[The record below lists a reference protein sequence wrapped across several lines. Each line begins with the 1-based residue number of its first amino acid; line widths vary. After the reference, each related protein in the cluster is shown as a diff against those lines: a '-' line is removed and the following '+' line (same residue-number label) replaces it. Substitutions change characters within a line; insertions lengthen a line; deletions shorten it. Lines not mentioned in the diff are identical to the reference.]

1 MNLMSEK
8 KTINYVSVENM
19 SLNDLVCG
27 DAHFFHNQHL
37 SIIINGRPSY
47 STFLRKETIYHVA
60 EARLLLFLEGWS
72 VVNLDLDNQ
81 RFQQGDVLL
90 LPSDSIVELKDYSN
104 DLRVIVFV
112 IREEL
117 LIDENIVL
125 TACPE
130 DFQHLLKMTFLTW
143 DLAQHTP
150 FRKEVVLPIVQAM
163 IANIQCLHK
172 DKKTTAVTNTAVRQ
186 QLLFQNF
193 KRLVHQ
199 HCELHRNIPFYA
211 EQLHITPHYLSA
223 VTKEA
228 SGQSVMFWINRAIIL
243 RAKVLLNT
251 KGMMIYEIA
260 DRLNF
265 SSPSAFHNFF
275 KRITGLTPKEY
286 QTKME

>member
-1 MNLMSEK
+1 MNPMSEK
-8 KTINYVSVENM
+8 KTINYVSVENL

-37 SIIINGRPSY
+37 SIIINGKPRN

-60 EARLLLFLEGWS
+60 ETRLLLFLEGWS
-72 VVNLDLDNQ
+72 VVNLELDNQ

-90 LPSDSIVELKDYSN
+90 LPADSIVELKDYSN

-199 HCELHRNIPFYA
+199 HCEVQRNIPFYA
-211 EQLHITPHYLSA
+211 EKLHITPHYLSA
-223 VTKEA
+223 VIKEI
-228 SGQSVMFWINRAIIL
+228 SGQSVMFWLNRAVIL

-275 KRITGLTPKEY
+275 KRITGQTPKEY

>member
-8 KTINYVSVENM
+8 KTINYVSVENI

-37 SIIINGRPSY
+37 SIIINGRPSN

-72 VVNLDLDNQ
+72 IVNLDLDNQ
-81 RFQQGDVLL
+81 RLQQGDLLL

-117 LIDENIVL
+117 PIDEYIVL
-125 TACPE
+125 PASPK
-130 DFQHLLKMTFLTW
+130 DFQHLLKMAFLTW

-163 IANIQCLHK
+163 VANIQCLHK
-172 DKKTTAVTNTAVRQ
+172 DKNATAVTNMAVRQ
-186 QLLFQNF
+186 QQLFQNF

-199 HCELHRNIPFYA
+199 HCEVQRNIPFYA

-223 VTKEA
+223 VIKEI
-228 SGQSVMFWINRAIIL
+228 SGQSVMFWLNRAVIL

>member
-1 MNLMSEK
+1 MSEK
-8 KTINYVSVENM
+8 KTINYVSVENI

-37 SIIINGRPSY
+37 SIIINGRPSN

-117 LIDENIVL
+117 PIDEYIVL
-125 TACPE
+125 PASPK
-130 DFQHLLKMTFLTW
+130 DFQHLLKMAFLTW

-163 IANIQCLHK
+163 VANIQCLHK
-172 DKKTTAVTNTAVRQ
+172 DKNATAVTNMAVRQ
-186 QLLFQNF
+186 QQLFQNF

-199 HCELHRNIPFYA
+199 HCEVQRNIPFYA

-223 VTKEA
+223 VIKEI
-228 SGQSVMFWINRAIIL
+228 SGQSVMFWLNRAVIL

>member
-1 MNLMSEK
+1 MSEK

-37 SIIINGRPSY
+37 SIIINGRPSN

-72 VVNLDLDNQ
+72 IVNLDLDNQ
-81 RFQQGDVLL
+81 RLQQGDLLL

-117 LIDENIVL
+117 PIDEYIVL
-125 TACPE
+125 PASPK
-130 DFQHLLKMTFLTW
+130 DFQHLLKMAFLTW

-163 IANIQCLHK
+163 VANIQCLHK
-172 DKKTTAVTNTAVRQ
+172 DKNATAVTNMAVRQ
-186 QLLFQNF
+186 QQLFQNF

-199 HCELHRNIPFYA
+199 HCEVQRNIPFYA

-223 VTKEA
+223 VIKEI
-228 SGQSVMFWINRAIIL
+228 SGQSVMFWLNRAVML

>member
-1 MNLMSEK
+1 MSEK
-8 KTINYVSVENM
+8 KTINYVSVENI

-37 SIIINGRPSY
+37 SIIINGRPSN
-47 STFLRKETIYHVA
+47 STFLRKKTIYHVA

-72 VVNLDLDNQ
+72 LVNLDLDNQ
-81 RFQQGDVLL
+81 RFQQGDLLL

-117 LIDENIVL
+117 PIDEYIVL
-125 TACPE
+125 PASPE
-130 DFQHLLKMTFLTW
+130 DFRQLLKMTYLIW
-143 DLAQHTP
+143 DLTQHTP

-163 IANIQCLHK
+163 VANIQCLHK
-172 DKKTTAVTNTAVRQ
+172 DKNATAVTNMAVRQ
-186 QLLFQNF
+186 QQFFQNF

-199 HCELHRNIPFYA
+199 HCEVQRNIPFYA

-223 VTKEA
+223 VIKEI

-251 KGMMIYEIA
+251 NDMMINEIA

-265 SSPSAFHNFF
+265 TSPSAFHNFF

-286 QTKME
+286 QMKMK

>member
-1 MNLMSEK
+1 MSEK
-8 KTINYVSVENM
+8 KTINYVSVENI

-37 SIIINGRPSY
+37 SIIINGRPSN

-72 VVNLDLDNQ
+72 IVNLDLDNQ
-81 RFQQGDVLL
+81 RLQQGDLLL

-117 LIDENIVL
+117 PIDEYIVL
-125 TACPE
+125 PASPK
-130 DFQHLLKMTFLTW
+130 DFQHLLKMAFLTW

-163 IANIQCLHK
+163 VANIQCLHK
-172 DKKTTAVTNTAVRQ
+172 DKNATAVTNMAVRQ
-186 QLLFQNF
+186 QQLFQNF

-199 HCELHRNIPFYA
+199 HCEVQRNIPFYA

-223 VTKEA
+223 VIKEI
-228 SGQSVMFWINRAIIL
+228 SGQSVMFWLNRAVIL

>member
-1 MNLMSEK
+1 MNPMSEK
-8 KTINYVSVENM
+8 KTINYVSVENL

-37 SIIINGRPSY
+37 SIIINGKPRN

-72 VVNLDLDNQ
+72 VVNLELDNQ

-90 LPSDSIVELKDYSN
+90 LPADSIVELKDYSN

-199 HCELHRNIPFYA
+199 HCEVQRNIPFYA
-211 EQLHITPHYLSA
+211 EKLHITPHYLSA
-223 VTKEA
+223 VIKEI
-228 SGQSVMFWINRAIIL
+228 SGQSVMFWLNRAVIL

>member
-1 MNLMSEK
+1 M
-8 KTINYVSVENM
+8 
-19 SLNDLVCG
+19 
-27 DAHFFHNQHL
+27 
-37 SIIINGRPSY
+37 
-47 STFLRKETIYHVA
+47 
-60 EARLLLFLEGWS
+60 
-72 VVNLDLDNQ
+72 
-81 RFQQGDVLL
+81 

-117 LIDENIVL
+117 PTDEYIVL
-125 TACPE
+125 PASPE
-130 DFQHLLKMTFLTW
+130 DFQHLLKMAFLTW

-150 FRKEVVLPIVQAM
+150 FHKEVVLPIVQAM
-163 IANIQCLHK
+163 IANIQCLRK
-172 DKKTTAVTNTAVRQ
+172 DKNATAVTNMAVRQ
-186 QLLFQNF
+186 QQLFQNF
-193 KRLVHQ
+193 KRLIHQ
-199 HCELHRNIPFYA
+199 HCEVQRNIPFYA
-211 EQLHITPHYLSA
+211 EKLHITPHYLSA
-223 VTKEA
+223 VIKEI
-228 SGQSVMFWINRAIIL
+228 SGQSVMFWLNRAVIL

>member
-1 MNLMSEK
+1 MSEK
-8 KTINYVSVENM
+8 KNINYVSVENL

-37 SIIINGRPSY
+37 SIIINGKPRN

-72 VVNLDLDNQ
+72 VVNLELDNQ

-90 LPSDSIVELKDYSN
+90 LPADSIVELKDYSN

-199 HCELHRNIPFYA
+199 HCEVQRNIPFYA
-211 EQLHITPHYLSA
+211 EKLHITPHYLSA
-223 VTKEA
+223 VIKEI
-228 SGQSVMFWINRAIIL
+228 SGQSVMFWLNRAVML

>member
-8 KTINYVSVENM
+8 KTINYVSVENI

-37 SIIINGRPSY
+37 SIIINGRPSN

-117 LIDENIVL
+117 PIDEYIVL
-125 TACPE
+125 PASPE
-130 DFQHLLKMTFLTW
+130 DFQHLLKMEFPTW
-143 DLAQHTP
+143 DLAQHSP

-163 IANIQCLHK
+163 VANIQCLHK
-172 DKKTTAVTNTAVRQ
+172 DKNATAITNMAVRQ
-186 QLLFQNF
+186 QQLFQNF

-199 HCELHRNIPFYA
+199 HCEVQRNIPFYA

-223 VTKEA
+223 VIKEI
-228 SGQSVMFWINRAIIL
+228 SGQSVMFWLNRAVML

>member
-8 KTINYVSVENM
+8 KTINYVSVENI

-37 SIIINGRPSY
+37 SIIINGRPSN

-117 LIDENIVL
+117 PIDEYIVL
-125 TACPE
+125 PASPE
-130 DFQHLLKMTFLTW
+130 DFHHLLKMAFLTW

-150 FRKEVVLPIVQAM
+150 FHKEVVLPIVQAM
-163 IANIQCLHK
+163 IANIQCLRK
-172 DKKTTAVTNTAVRQ
+172 DKNATAVTNMAVRQ
-186 QLLFQNF
+186 QQLFPNF
-193 KRLVHQ
+193 KRLIHQ
-199 HCELHRNIPFYA
+199 HCEVQRNIPFYA
-211 EQLHITPHYLSA
+211 EKLHITPHYLSA
-223 VTKEA
+223 VIKEI
-228 SGQSVMFWINRAIIL
+228 SGQSVMFWLNRAVIL